1 VQVSR
6 SEGVANHAGPTPWLF
21 PGKGRW
27 QALAGEG
34 MGRVLSREMDISGVP
49 TVFPYS
55 EGNTGR
61 VVSARRFQTPRGRRP
76 LARAEALCTEPGR
89 SRCWPWPV
97 AKVRVVKRKV
107 QP

>member
-1 VQVSR
+1 MEVSC
-6 SEGVANHAGPTPWLF
+6 SEGVANHAGPAPWLF
-21 PGKGRW
+21 SRKGLW

-34 MGRVLSREMDISGVP
+34 MGRVLSRERDISGVP

-61 VVSARRFQTPRGRRP
+61 VALARRARTPRGRRP
-76 LARAEALCTEPGR
+76 LARAEALCAEPGR
-89 SRCWPWPV
+89 SRYWPWPV
-97 AKVRVVKRKV
+97 AKARVVKRKV